1 MFINH
6 QCEDQKPVR
15 TLPSSK
21 LIVLKARQI
30 IPPTHLTILSKIL
43 PPFHSKPISFSN
55 NVPYIAIQSFI
66 YQTNIKL
73 LLHINYSYLL
83 ILTMSEITN
92 MVQI

>member
-1 MFINH
+1 MCDH

-15 TLPSSK
+15 TIPSSK
-21 LIVLKARQI
+21 MIALKPRQI
-30 IPPTHLTILSKIL
+30 IPPTQLTILSKIL
-43 PPFHSKPISFSN
+43 PPFHRKPLSFSN
-55 NVPYIAIQSFI
+55 NVPFIAIQSFI

-73 LLHINYSYLL
+73 LLHVNYSYLL

>member
-1 MFINH
+1 M
-6 QCEDQKPVR
+6 R
-15 TLPSSK
+15 TIPSSK
-21 LIVLKARQI
+21 MIALKARQI

-43 PPFHSKPISFSN
+43 LPSHRKPLHFSN
-55 NVPYIAIQSFI
+55 HVPHISIQSFI

-73 LLHINYSYLL
+73 LLHVNYSYLL